1 MFPESLENQAPEI
14 KKKKENLSDG
24 GWQDG
29 QTRLQASNQTDLKM
43 SQEVS
48 GSLQAL
54 SSAHWS
60 SLLTFLCVFSFIT
73 DFFFFFCY

>member
-14 KKKKENLSDG
+14 KKKENLSDG

-48 GSLQAL
+48 DSLQAL

-73 DFFFFFCY
+73 EFFFFLLI